1 MTKEWMLSCIFW
13 FLTICLGYLTLYRL
27 KNSLTYLP
35 IRILLFITALFLLGF
50 VLGTLNILPTMIGT
64 AFLFAVEGLSFS
76 WILYLLVGT
85 IAVTILVIASL
96 FRKRPP

>member
-1 MTKEWMLSCIFW
+1 
-13 FLTICLGYLTLYRL
+13 
-27 KNSLTYLP
+27 
-35 IRILLFITALFLLGF
+35 
-50 VLGTLNILPTMIGT
+50 LNILPTMIGT